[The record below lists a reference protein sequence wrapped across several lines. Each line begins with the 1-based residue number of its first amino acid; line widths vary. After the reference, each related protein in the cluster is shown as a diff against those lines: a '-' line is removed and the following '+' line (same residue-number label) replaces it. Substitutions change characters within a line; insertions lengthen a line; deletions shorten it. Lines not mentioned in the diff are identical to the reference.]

1 MTETTKTAPHAIE
14 RIVELSV
21 PRERVWRAITEPEEL
36 ARWFPQK
43 AEWEPEPGRE
53 GVFTWDGYG
62 GYAVRVEAAEAPSY
76 LAWRWANQADTP
88 LDSATE
94 VTLVE
99 WWLEERA
106 DGGTTLRMQESGF
119 TTREHREG
127 NAQGWDEELGEL
139 RELLVS

>member
-1 MTETTKTAPHAIE
+1 MTETTRTAPLAIE
-14 RIVELSV
+14 RIIELSV

-43 AEWEPEPGRE
+43 AEWELEPGRE
-53 GVFTWDGYG
+53 GVFTWDGHG
-62 GYAVRVEAAEAPSY
+62 GYRIRVEAVEAPTY
-76 LAWRWANQADTP
+76 LAWRWANEADTP
-88 LDSATE
+88 LDQASD

-99 WWLEERA
+99 WWLEERE

-119 TTREHREG
+119 VLPEHREG

-139 RELLVS
+139 TELLGS

>member
-1 MTETTKTAPHAIE
+1 MTETTKAAPVAIE
-14 RIVELSV
+14 RIIELSV

-43 AEWEPEPGRE
+43 VEWELRAGHE
-53 GVFTWDGYG
+53 GLFTWDGYG
-62 GYAVRVEAAEAPSY
+62 AYRIRVEAVEAPTY
-76 LAWRWANQADTP
+76 LAWRWANEADTP
-88 LDSATE
+88 LDQASE

-99 WWLEERA
+99 WWLDERE

-119 TTREHREG
+119 ILPEHREG

-139 RELLVS
+139 RELLGS

>member
-1 MTETTKTAPHAIE
+1 MTETTKTAPLAIE
-14 RIVELSV
+14 RIIELSV

-43 AEWEPEPGRE
+43 AEWELEPGRE

-62 GYAVRVEAAEAPSY
+62 GYRIRVEAVEAPTY
-76 LAWRWANQADTP
+76 LAWRWANEADTP
-88 LDSATE
+88 LDQASD

-99 WWLEERA
+99 WWLDERE

-119 TTREHREG
+119 TLPEHREG

-139 RELLVS
+139 RELLGS